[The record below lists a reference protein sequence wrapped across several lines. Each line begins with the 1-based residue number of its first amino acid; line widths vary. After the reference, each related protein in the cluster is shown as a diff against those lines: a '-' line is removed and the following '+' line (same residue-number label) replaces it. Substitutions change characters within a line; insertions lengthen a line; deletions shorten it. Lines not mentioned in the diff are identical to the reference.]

1 MSDGRRLRVAVLM
14 GGMSAERE
22 VSLKT
27 GTKVVQALDP
37 ARYEVITVD
46 PRPRDEGCEWLETM
60 AREQVDVAFIA
71 LHGRFGEDG
80 TIQGLL
86 ELLGIPYTGSGV
98 LSSALAI
105 HKVRSKQ
112 IYRSAGIPTPESV
125 ELDRSMDA
133 VAMREWMDNFP
144 IPAVVKPSREGS
156 TIGVTIVRSRDQM
169 APAVEMAFQHDASVL
184 IERFVA
190 GIEITASVLGND
202 HPQALPLIEI
212 VPRSGFYDYEMKYT
226 PGATEEIVPARI
238 SPEQTEQAQ
247 NLAIQAHLA
256 LGCRGVSRTD
266 MIVAPDEIWVLET
279 NTIPGMTETSLLP
292 RAAAGAGISFTR
304 LVERIIAHALE

>member
-1 MSDGRRLRVAVLM
+1 MGKLRVAVVM

-27 GTKVVQALDP
+27 GAKVLAALDP
-37 ARYEVITVD
+37 DRYEAFVVD
-46 PRPRDEGCEWLETM
+46 PRPRCESTAWLEAL
-60 AREQVDVAFIA
+60 ARERVDVAFLA

-105 HKVRSKQ
+105 DKVKTKQ
-112 IYRSAGIPTPESV
+112 IYRSAGIPTPECVVLERGSGAA
-125 ELDRSMDA
+125 A
-133 VAMREWMDNFP
+133 VAGFP
-144 IPAVVKPSREGS
+144 LPAVVKPSREGS
-156 TIGVTIVRSRDQM
+156 TIGVSVVREPGEM
-169 APAVEMAFQHDASVL
+169 EPALALAFQHDSEVL
-184 IERFVA
+184 VERFVS
-190 GIEITASVLGND
+190 GVEITAAVLGNRE
-202 HPQALPLIEI
+202 PQALPLIEI

-238 SPEQTEQAQ
+238 PPEATEEAQ
-247 NLAIQAHLA
+247 ELARRAHQA
-256 LGCRGVSRTD
+256 LGCRGMSRTD
-266 MIVAPDEIWVLET
+266 MIVAQDGIWVLET

-292 RAAAGAGISFTR
+292 RAAQGAGIPFPR
-304 LVERIIAHALE
+304 LVEMLIEFALEQ